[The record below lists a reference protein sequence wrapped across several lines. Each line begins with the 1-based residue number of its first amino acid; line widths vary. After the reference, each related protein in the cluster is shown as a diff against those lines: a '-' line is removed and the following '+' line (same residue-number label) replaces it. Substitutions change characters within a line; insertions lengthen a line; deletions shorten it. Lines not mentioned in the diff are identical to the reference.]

1 MRLLFVAVAVLAV
14 HSSFAQQVIHVENR
28 RLADTTQG
36 LRGDVTLQANLV
48 QNLNDIFQTNN
59 LGQLWYNK
67 GRHQFLSIT
76 AFNLTVFN
84 ENRIVNDGFQ
94 HFRYTYKLTPKV
106 APEMF
111 AQVQYNEL
119 LKIGFR
125 SLSGAGARFTVIN
138 NDSTKS
144 KLFVGLSYMY
154 EYEEETTG
162 KFVRAHRA
170 NLYVSIGFPIA
181 RWLTFDGIAYFQ
193 PNVAVLHDIRSS
205 AEIILDVTITRRLSL
220 MIVHSLVYDGEPPEG
235 VRNLFYNFRNGLR
248 YRF

>member
-1 MRLLFVAVAVLAV
+1 M
-14 HSSFAQQVIHVENR
+14 
-28 RLADTTQG
+28 ADTTAG
-36 LRGDVTLQANLV
+36 LRGDLTFQANLV

-67 GRHQFLSIT
+67 GKHQLLSIT

-94 HFRYTYKLTPKV
+94 HLRYTYNPGKGI
-106 APEMF
+106 APEAF

-119 LKIGFR
+119 IKIGFR
-125 SLSGAGARFTVIN
+125 SLTGAGARFTVID

-162 KFVRAHRA
+162 KLVRAHRA
-170 NLYVSIGFPIA
+170 NLYASIGFPIGK
-181 RWLTFDGIAYFQ
+181 WLSFDAIGYFQ
-193 PNVAVLHDIRSS
+193 PNVAKLHDIRASV
-205 AEIILDVTITRRLSL
+205 EVLLDVSITRRLSL

-235 VRNLFYNFRNGLR
+235 VRNVFYNFRNGLR